1 MLEEV
6 RPNQR
11 HNAAREVTGGEF
23 GDVGVRYSR
32 QRECISRGQTKRA
45 SPEGLRFRETGS

>member
-32 QRECISRGQTKRA
+32 QRECVYKRGSDKA
-45 SPEGLRFRETGS
+45 CVP